1 MSFLRKSEKNLLVS
15 ISNMEHVNYTSEL
28 AQIYSR
34 LLTGRSQF
42 EEVMQDIF
50 QSLMQISSLDLTLS
64 HYSDTLKEISE
75 SVASATKLIYD
86 AAAEA
91 YSVAESVS
99 KQHED
104 LTNTIIELSEE
115 SANVYK
121 KIDEGQNELT
131 QIKNMS
137 NDTIHTSRQ
146 MGQDMTH
153 LSKVINDMNEVIEG
167 IKMISSQTNLLALNA
182 SIEAARAGDA
192 GKGFAVVA
200 EEIRSLA
207 EETQSLT
214 ANMSSFVSDI
224 QSASAK
230 SVESVD
236 NTIEAL
242 GIVTDKI
249 SNVWRFNEE
258 SRQHVEKITNNIS
271 SLAGI
276 SEEISSSMLELENRT
291 SEIENQCSVLNKDTD
306 LLNQHGQEMKEIVSP
321 LQSIEKTLDESAKIM
336 GKMSEDTFY
345 QIEPQTFKN
354 YLDKAILAHKDWLCN
369 LKRIVDE
376 KIIFPLQI
384 DATKCGFGHFY
395 YAINPIQAEIK
406 PIWQGLEEKHK
417 KFHSYGKQ
425 VLDALFAQDFD
436 KANKIYEEAYRY
448 SEILIQD
455 LEHIKKML

>member
-345 QIEPQTFKN
+345 QIEPQTFKK
-354 YLDKAILAHKDWLCN
+354 YLDKAILAHKDWLYN

-448 SEILIQD
+448 SETLIQD

>member
-354 YLDKAILAHKDWLCN
+354 YLDKAILAHKDWLYN

-436 KANKIYEEAYRY
+436 KANKIYEEAYQY
-448 SEILIQD
+448 SETLIQD

>member
-236 NTIEAL
+236 NTIKAL

-354 YLDKAILAHKDWLCN
+354 YLDKAILAHKDWLYN

-395 YAINPIQAEIK
+395 YAINPIQAKIK

-448 SEILIQD
+448 SETLIQD

>member
-276 SEEISSSMLELENRT
+276 SEEITSSMLELENRT

-354 YLDKAILAHKDWLCN
+354 YLDKAILAHKDWLYN

-436 KANKIYEEAYRY
+436 KANKIYEEAYQY
-448 SEILIQD
+448 SETLIQD

>member
-1 MSFLRKSEKNLLVS
+1 MSILRKAEKNLLVS
-15 ISNMEHVNYTSEL
+15 ISNMENINYTSEL

-34 LLTGRSQF
+34 LLAGRSQF
-42 EEVMQDIF
+42 EEVMQGIF
-50 QSLMQISSLDLTLS
+50 QSLMQISSLDLTLN

-115 SANVYK
+115 STNVYK
-121 KIDEGQNELT
+121 KTDEGQNELT
-131 QIKNMS
+131 HIKNMS
-137 NDTIHTSRQ
+137 NDTIHTSRE
-146 MGQDMTH
+146 MGQDMSH
-153 LSKVINDMNEVIEG
+153 LSKVINEMNEVIEG

-214 ANMSSFVSDI
+214 ANMSSFVTDI

-230 SVESVD
+230 SVASVD

-242 GIVTDKI
+242 EIVTDKI

-258 SRQHVEKITNNIS
+258 SRQYVEKITNSIS
-271 SLAGI
+271 SLASI
-276 SEEISSSMLELENRT
+276 SEEISSSMVELENRT
-291 SEIENQCSVLNKDTD
+291 SEIESQCSVLNEDTH
-306 LLNQHGQEMKEIVSP
+306 LLNQHGQTMKEIVSP
-321 LQSIEKTLDESAKIM
+321 LQFIEKTLDESAKIM
-336 GKMSEDTFY
+336 GRMSQDAFY

-354 YLDKAILAHKDWLCN
+354 YLDKAILAHKDWLYN

-376 KIIFPLQI
+376 KVIFPLQI

-395 YAINPIQAEIK
+395 YAVNPVQDEIK
-406 PIWQGLEEKHK
+406 PVWQGLEEKHK

-436 KANKIYEEAYRY
+436 RANQIYNEACQY
-448 SEILIQD
+448 SETLIQD

>member
-276 SEEISSSMLELENRT
+276 SEEITSSMLELENRT

-354 YLDKAILAHKDWLCN
+354 YLDKAILAHKDWLYN

-395 YAINPIQAEIK
+395 YAINPIQSEIK

-436 KANKIYEEAYRY
+436 KANKIYEEAYQY
-448 SEILIQD
+448 SETLIQD

>member
-1 MSFLRKSEKNLLVS
+1 MSILKKSGKNLLVS
-15 ISNMEHVNYTSEL
+15 ISNMENVNYTSEL

-42 EEVMQDIF
+42 EEVMQGIF

-86 AAAEA
+86 ASAQA
-91 YSVAESVS
+91 YSVAELVS

-115 SANVYK
+115 STNVYK

-131 QIKNMS
+131 QIKDMS
-137 NDTIHTSRQ
+137 NDTIHTSKE
-146 MGQDMTH
+146 MGQDMSH

-224 QSASAK
+224 QFASAK

-258 SRQHVEKITNNIS
+258 SRQHVEKITNSIS
-271 SLAGI
+271 LLAGI

-291 SEIENQCSVLNKDTD
+291 SEIESQCSVLNKDTD
-306 LLNQHGQEMKEIVSP
+306 LLNHHGQKMKEIVSP
-321 LQSIEKTLDESAKIM
+321 LQSIEKTLDESAKVM
-336 GKMSEDTFY
+336 GKMSEDIFY
-345 QIEPQTFKN
+345 QIEPEKFKN
-354 YLDKAILAHKDWLCN
+354 YIEKAIYAHKEWLNN

-376 KIIFPLQI
+376 KVIFPLQV

-395 YAINPIQAEIK
+395 YAINPTQTEIK
-406 PIWQGLEEKHK
+406 QIWAALEEKHK
-417 KFHSYGKQ
+417 KFHTYGKQ
-425 VLDALFAQDFD
+425 VLEALFAQDFD
-436 KANKIYEEAYRY
+436 KANKIYEEACQY

-455 LEHIKKML
+455 LERIKKML

>member
-276 SEEISSSMLELENRT
+276 SEEITSSMLELENRT

-354 YLDKAILAHKDWLCN
+354 YLDKAILAHKDWLYN

-395 YAINPIQAEIK
+395 YAINPIQAKIK

-448 SEILIQD
+448 SETLIQD

>member
-1 MSFLRKSEKNLLVS
+1 
-15 ISNMEHVNYTSEL
+15 MEHVNYTSEL

-236 NTIEAL
+236 NTIKAL

-354 YLDKAILAHKDWLCN
+354 YLDKAILAHKDWLYN

-395 YAINPIQAEIK
+395 YAINPIQAKIK

-448 SEILIQD
+448 SETLIQD

>member
-15 ISNMEHVNYTSEL
+15 ISNMENANYTSEL
-28 AQIYSR
+28 AQMYSR

-436 KANKIYEEAYRY
+436 KANKIYEEAYQY
-448 SEILIQD
+448 SETLIQD

>member
-75 SVASATKLIYD
+75 SVASATKLIYA

-214 ANMSSFVSDI
+214 ANMSSFVCDI

-345 QIEPQTFKN
+345 QIAPQTFKK
-354 YLDKAILAHKDWLCN
+354 YLDKAILAHKDWLYN

-436 KANKIYEEAYRY
+436 KANKIYEEAYQY
-448 SEILIQD
+448 SETLIQD

>member
-354 YLDKAILAHKDWLCN
+354 YLDKAILAHKDWLYN

-448 SEILIQD
+448 SETLIQD

>member
-15 ISNMEHVNYTSEL
+15 ISNMENANYTSEL
-28 AQIYSR
+28 AQMYSR

-207 EETQSLT
+207 EETQRLT

-354 YLDKAILAHKDWLCN
+354 YLDKAILAHKDWLYN

-395 YAINPIQAEIK
+395 YAINPIQSEIK

-436 KANKIYEEAYRY
+436 KANKIYEEAYQY
-448 SEILIQD
+448 SETLIQD

>member
-15 ISNMEHVNYTSEL
+15 ISNMENVNYTSEL

-345 QIEPQTFKN
+345 QIEPQRFKN
-354 YLDKAILAHKDWLCN
+354 YLDKAILAHKDWLYN

-395 YAINPIQAEIK
+395 YAINPIQSEIK

-436 KANKIYEEAYRY
+436 KANKIYEEAYQY
-448 SEILIQD
+448 SETLIQD

>member
-1 MSFLRKSEKNLLVS
+1 MMR
-15 ISNMEHVNYTSEL
+15 
-28 AQIYSR
+28 QQR
-34 LLTGRSQF
+34 LILWRNR
-42 EEVMQDIF
+42 
-50 QSLMQISSLDLTLS
+50 
-64 HYSDTLKEISE
+64 YP
-75 SVASATKLIYD
+75 
-86 AAAEA
+86 
-91 YSVAESVS
+91 
-99 KQHED
+99 
-104 LTNTIIELSEE
+104 NTIIELSEE

-236 NTIEAL
+236 NTIKAL

-354 YLDKAILAHKDWLCN
+354 YLDKAILAHKDWLYN

-395 YAINPIQAEIK
+395 YAINPIQAKIK

-448 SEILIQD
+448 SETLIQD